1 MAETGPTSATTGA
14 EAVVGA
20 PADSRSAGI
29 RDRDDERMF
38 VASQWRLMWWRF
50 RKHKGAMVGAAV
62 IALLYVLGIFCEFIA
77 PYDPRVRRVDHLFV
91 PPMRVRFV
99 HDGQLSAPFV
109 YALASHVNLET
120 MRRTYWPDGER
131 RHFLRLFV
139 RGEPYEFWGLWPTDL
154 HLFGVEDDG
163 AFYPLGTDRMGRD
176 MLSRVLYGARIS
188 LSIGFIGVALS
199 FVIGLL
205 LGGLSGYFGG
215 TIDTVI
221 QRAIEVLWSFPSIPL
236 WMALSAV
243 LPADWSALKVYFSIT
258 IILSLINWTGV
269 ARVVRGKL
277 LSLREEAFVMA
288 ARLANTGEMKII
300 WRHLL
305 PSFMSPHHRVGD
317 HQRADHDPGRD
328 RAQLPGARPAFS
340 DHELGRAAAG
350 SAEHAYRGSAPV
362 VDAAGAV
369 RDRDR
374 DRLQLRG
381 RRTARRRRS
390 VLLNAGVNG

>member
-1 MAETGPTSATTGA
+1 MGKTESRSAAVGA
-14 EAVVGA
+14 EAVAGA
-20 PADSRSAGI
+20 PADSRPAGTL
-29 RDRDDERMF
+29 DRDDERMF

-91 PPMRVRFV
+91 PPMRVRVV

-109 YALASHVNLET
+109 YALTSHVNLET
-120 MRRTYWPDGER
+120 MRRTYRPDGER

-154 HLFGVEDDG
+154 HLFGVDDG
-163 AFYPLGTDRMGRD
+163 GVFYPLGTDRMGRD

-243 LPADWSALKVYFSIT
+243 LPADWSALKVYFAIT

-305 PSFMSPHHRVGD
+305 PSFLSHIIVSVTISVPTTILAETALSFLGLGLRSPIMSWGVLLQEAQNMRTVALHPWLMLPVLFVIATVIAFNFVGD
-317 HQRADHDPGRD
+317 GLR
-328 RAQLPGARPAFS
+328 
-340 DHELGRAAAG
+340 
-350 SAEHAYRGSAPV
+350 
-362 VDAAGAV
+362 DAA
-369 RDRDR
+369 DPY
-374 DRLQLRG
+374 
-381 RRTARRRRS
+381 S
-390 VLLNAGVNG
+390 

>member
-1 MAETGPTSATTGA
+1 MAETGSTSATTGA
-14 EAVVGA
+14 GVVVGA
-20 PADSRSAGI
+20 PADSRAAGT

-91 PPMRVRFV
+91 PPMRVRVV

-120 MRRTYWPDGER
+120 MRRTYRPDGES

-154 HLFGVEDDG
+154 HLFGVDEG
-163 AFYPLGTDRMGRD
+163 GVFYPLGTDRMGRD

-305 PSFMSPHHRVGD
+305 PSFMSHIIVSVTISVPTTILAETALSFLGLGLRSPIMSWGVLLQEAQNMRTVALHPWLMLPVLFVIATVIAFNFVGD
-317 HQRADHDPGRD
+317 GLR
-328 RAQLPGARPAFS
+328 
-340 DHELGRAAAG
+340 
-350 SAEHAYRGSAPV
+350 
-362 VDAAGAV
+362 DAA
-369 RDRDR
+369 DPY
-374 DRLQLRG
+374 
-381 RRTARRRRS
+381 S
-390 VLLNAGVNG
+390 